1 MFKKIQYFSQTEFD
15 QFSTSSLITRTNNDI
30 TQVQT
35 FINMFLRVCLMA
47 PFMCIGGIVMA
58 LAKSKTMS
66 MILVVSMPVMFLF
79 IIIIGKYSI
88 PLSKKMQE
96 KVDEINHVIREK
108 LTGLRVARAFGT
120 EEYESERFDRVNT
133 DFMNNT
139 INMNTLMGVMIPGL
153 NLILYATTVA
163 LIYFGGH
170 QIANTTSGIP
180 IGDVIAVIQYVMQ
193 IMMSVM
199 MLSMIF
205 VMYPRA
211 STSATRINEVLDTE
225 LAIKSKENAIVES
238 DKKGYLKFQ
247 NVSFT
252 FPKAASPALENISF
266 ESKPGEVTAI
276 IGSTGSG
283 KSTLINLIPRFYD
296 VMEGEILVDDINV
309 KDFDVEAL
317 RRKIGLVPNATDEEV
332 IKAAELARADA
343 FIRTLPGGYNCM
355 LQESATNLAQGEKQL
370 LTIARA
376 ILSDSAIMILDEA
389 TSSVDTRTEVLIQQ
403 AMENLMK
410 GRTSFVIAHRLSTIK
425 DADMIIYMQ
434 EGDIKEVG
442 THNDLL
448 KEDGL
453 YAALYNSQFAE
464 NNAS

>member
-1 MFKKIQYFSQTEFD
+1 MKKMFSFLNGYKVMIFLLVISVIGSVITNLALPAYLSAIINRFIPNGDVAGIIQIGGSMLIFVIIGAISSIATGYFASVISTGHGRLVRSQVFKKIQYFSQTEFD

-79 IIIIGKYSI
+79 VIIIGKYSI

-96 KVDEINHVIREK
+96 KVDEINLVIREK

-225 LAIKSKENAIVES
+225 LAIKSKKNAIVES

-283 KSTLINLIPRFYD
+283 KSTLINLIPR
-296 VMEGEILVDDINV
+296 
-309 KDFDVEAL
+309 L
-317 RRKIGLVPNATDEEV
+317 RL
-332 IKAAELARADA
+332 
-343 FIRTLPGGYNCM
+343 
-355 LQESATNLAQGEKQL
+355 
-370 LTIARA
+370 
-376 ILSDSAIMILDEA
+376 
-389 TSSVDTRTEVLIQQ
+389 
-403 AMENLMK
+403 
-410 GRTSFVIAHRLSTIK
+410 
-425 DADMIIYMQ
+425 
-434 EGDIKEVG
+434 
-442 THNDLL
+442 
-448 KEDGL
+448 
-453 YAALYNSQFAE
+453 
-464 NNAS
+464 